1 MLPGREVGRWLF
13 EVFVV
18 LLSLHLSCASSDS
31 KCLLGLDGHRY
42 TGCNSHSRRSRQRNS
57 LPVHSLY
64 LSLSY
69 NYYVCVCVCV
79 SVILH
84 IAPFPNCSSR
94 ATHYRLL
101 SSTFGISS
109 SQIKARGSVA
119 MHMSIMPDLKLYRLW
134 QLRSTANVFITKK

>member
-1 MLPGREVGRWLF
+1 MMLPGREVGRWLF

-69 NYYVCVCVCV
+69 NYYVCVCLCVCDTSHCTFSQLQLARHTLPTFIFYLRHLLV
-79 SVILH
+79 ANKS
-84 IAPFPNCSSR
+84 
-94 ATHYRLL
+94 TRLCRNAHVDNAWSQTL
-101 SSTFGISS
+101 ST
-109 SQIKARGSVA
+109 
-119 MHMSIMPDLKLYRLW
+119 L
-134 QLRSTANVFITKK
+134 TITKHSKRFHH